1 MNRRTITL
9 LLVSSLL
16 VFAATTVAAQQ
27 TFDMDLAV
35 FEEATD
41 TIDAGEKFYIRVS
54 NMIDT
59 RYRVRVERK
68 LATIAPLTDELAP
81 AAGAGDDCANL
92 VANFETDRAE
102 ATTEAAIKRAVE
114 TWRSAGSGCT
124 PEQQKALEDYI
135 ERTTT
140 KTLGPYVLGQGE
152 SLVATVSRGTG
163 DGEEK
168 WVQTVATPAPG
179 EWRMLYGFNFVPNR
193 DRTYFLESDGNGK
206 FNIERERNDNEL
218 NFVPTIFATWHSRRA
233 LLSGSGFAMSGG
245 LGFDSAD
252 PVVFAGPSWIY
263 RENFALNV
271 GLVMA
276 KQKRLNRQLDEDTPV
291 EQNLSDEQLHST
303 GYHPN
308 LYVGVSL
315 RFGKNPFKKTPAET
329 EGEGEGEGDDGEQ

>member
-1 MNRRTITL
+1 MKRRLIT
-9 LLVSSLL
+9 LLVSSFLAL
-16 VFAATTVAAQQ
+16 IATTSDAQT
-27 TFDMDLAV
+27 TFDLDLAV

-41 TIDAGEKFYIRVS
+41 TIDAGVPFSIRIS
-54 NMIDT
+54 NMIGT

-81 AAGAGDDCANL
+81 AAGAGDDCENL

-102 ATTEAAIKRAVE
+102 ATTEADIKRAVE
-114 TWRSAGSGCT
+114 TWTSAGSGCT
-124 PEQQKALEDYI
+124 PAQQKTLADYI

-179 EWRMLYGFNFVPNR
+179 EWRMLYGFNFVPSR

-206 FNIERERNDNEL
+206 FNIKRERNDNEL

-276 KQKRLNRQLDEDTPV
+276 KQKRLNKQLDEDTPV
-291 EQNLSDEQLHST
+291 TQNLSDEQLHSS

-315 RFGKNPFKKTPAET
+315 RFGKNPFKKAPAEQ